1 MGENSLA
8 EMCLINSG
16 IASGNMMMNSQKT
29 MIDQFYRTAGAQGGG
44 FFSQIKGGPNAFQFK
59 ASGSSSEEKSNDEDD
74 DDEEEEEE
82 EEKVP
87 YKGKRMDDSF

>member
-29 MIDQFYRTAGAQGGG
+29 MID
-44 FFSQIKGGPNAFQFK
+44 
-59 ASGSSSEEKSNDEDD
+59 
-74 DDEEEEEE
+74 
-82 EEKVP
+82 
-87 YKGKRMDDSF
+87 